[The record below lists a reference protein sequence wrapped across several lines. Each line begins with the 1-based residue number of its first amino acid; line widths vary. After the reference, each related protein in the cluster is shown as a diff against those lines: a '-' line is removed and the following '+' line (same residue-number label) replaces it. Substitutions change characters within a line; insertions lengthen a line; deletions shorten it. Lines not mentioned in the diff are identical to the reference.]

1 MSSRNN
7 ASVPRLLAEI
17 VPWMLIGFF
26 DFNVN
31 QVSLNAISGIKKN

>member
-17 VPWMLIGFF
+17 VAVTLAPQYVHIVLF
-26 DFNVN
+26 DMYFLAVC
-31 QVSLNAISGIKKN
+31 VLV

>member
-17 VPWMLIGFF
+17 EAAFYDRCF
-26 DFNVN
+26 KDKY
-31 QVSLNAISGIKKN
+31 IKINKNDA